1 MPRINVTRLMMR
13 RYLYAGTVLQ
23 GFFPGLLLSL
33 MLISGTARALPTADP
48 VPGGVAIVP
57 LVPLNS
63 GNVTPKTVH
72 FNKRRVMLLKNK
84 ATWLAVVG
92 IPLKTRPGQHS
103 LKVTARNG
111 KQWPVS
117 FIVNRKEYETQ
128 YLTIK
133 NKRQVN
139 PNKQD
144 LKRIGKE
151 RAIINGAFKEWQ
163 SIHPATDFTLPVAG
177 RFSSPFGL
185 RRFFNKQ
192 PRKPHSGLDLAA
204 AKGTPIKAP
213 ADGRVVATGNFF
225 FNGNSVFL
233 DHGQG
238 LITMYSHMDSIS
250 VKKGQQIKQGEPI
263 GTIGMTG
270 RVTGPHLHWSVSL
283 NNTRVNPVLF
293 IGKEPWGQTK
303 TTTPKKP

>member
-1 MPRINVTRLMMR
+1 MPRITVSPLMMR
-13 RYLYAGTVLQ
+13 RYPYAGMLL
-23 GFFPGLLLSL
+23 PGLLLL
-33 MLISGTARALPTADP
+33 LVSGAARALPTPDP

-57 LVPLNS
+57 VVPVNS
-63 GNVTPKTVH
+63 GNITPKAAH
-72 FNKRRVMLLKNK
+72 FNKRRVMLLKDK
-84 ATWLAVVG
+84 GTWLAVVG
-92 IPLKTRPGQHS
+92 IPLKTRPGQQS

-117 FIVNRKEYETQ
+117 FSVKPKEYATQ

-151 RAIINGAFKEWQ
+151 RAIINGAFKEWL
-163 SIHPATDFTLPVAG
+163 SIYPATDFTLPVVG

-192 PRKPHSGLDLAA
+192 PRKPHSGLDIAA
-204 AKGTPIKAP
+204 PKGTPIKAP
-213 ADGRVVATGNFF
+213 ADARVVATGNFF

-250 VKKGQQIKQGEPI
+250 VTKDQQIKQGELI

-270 RVTGPHLHWSVSL
+270 RVTGPHLHWTVSL
-283 NNTRVNPVLF
+283 NNTRVDPALF
-293 IGKEPWGQTK
+293 ISRELQGQSR
-303 TTTPKKP
+303 TTVPKKP